1 MFYWRKEGK
10 EIKQG
15 FNIYPL
21 KDPINIGFVIK
32 LWKVLFRFR
41 YSKRVNRF
49 FCSLHICDC
58 DGFYYR

>member
-1 MFYWRKEGK
+1 MFYWRKEGE

-21 KDPINIGFVIK
+21 SDKSNIGFVIK
-32 LWKVLFRFR
+32 FWKIVFRLR

-49 FCSLHICDC
+49 FCSLNIINSN
-58 DGFYYR
+58 GFYYR